1 MPKLKDGVS
10 KKKPISVKI
19 DANLDSRIKIVR
31 SVARSQG
38 KKFNMSEDIETYLE
52 KLVRA
57 AEKELGIDYKSG
69 TKENQQDLF
78 GEE

>member
-19 DANLDSRIKIVR
+19 DASLDSRIKIVR
-31 SVARSQG
+31 SVARSKG
-38 KKFNMSEDIETYLE
+38 KKFNMSEDIETHLE

-57 AEKELGIDYKSG
+57 AEKELGIDYI
-69 TKENQQDLF
+69 QDRHK
-78 GEE
+78 

>member
-19 DANLDSRIKIVR
+19 DAGLDSRIKIVR
-31 SVARSQG
+31 AAARSQG

-57 AEKELGIDYKSG
+57 AEKELGIDYKAG
-69 TKENQQDLF
+69 TKETQQDLF
-78 GEE
+78 EE

>member
-19 DANLDSRIKIVR
+19 DAGLDSRIKIVR
-31 SVARSQG
+31 AAARSQG
-38 KKFNMSEDIETYLE
+38 KKFNMSEDVETYLE

-57 AEKELGIDYKSG
+57 AERELGIDYKAG
-69 TKENQQDLF
+69 TKETQQDLF
-78 GEE
+78 EE